1 LFFVFQSASV
11 FPFLDLHPFLCLLSS
26 LSQATE
32 SKVKAS
38 VASSRQ
44 VLWRGAAALR
54 SPLLVVAAAV
64 GRSAAAAS
72 GRSVGTA
79 ENRLEKTKKKAAGA
93 AAVFG
98 LGEERNG
105 SRPLFFLWREVS
117 GRERPGCGLLL
128 PLRERLSLA
137 GVGDAAAEAGFG
149 RPVQTEALV
158 ALLVVGCRR

>member
-1 LFFVFQSASV
+1 M
-11 FPFLDLHPFLCLLSS
+11 
-26 LSQATE
+26 E
-32 SKVKAS
+32 
-38 VASSRQ
+38 
-44 VLWRGAAALR
+44 GAAALR

-64 GRSAAAAS
+64 GRSAAAAG

-93 AAVFG
+93 VTVFG

-128 PLRERLSLA
+128 PLPPLRERLSLA
-137 GVGDAAAEAGFG
+137 GVGDAAAEAGFW
-149 RPVQTEALV
+149 RWRRVLPRR
-158 ALLVVGCRR
+158 CRV